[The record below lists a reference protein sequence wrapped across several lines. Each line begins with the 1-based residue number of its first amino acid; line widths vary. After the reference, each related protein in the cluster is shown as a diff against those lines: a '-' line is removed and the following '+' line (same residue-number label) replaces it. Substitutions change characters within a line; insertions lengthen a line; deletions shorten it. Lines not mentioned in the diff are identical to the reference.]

1 MAPLLRQQLPRYG
14 LIAFLAADLLGLSA
28 LVYDQWF
35 AVDRPQAWL
44 LAAVLTA
51 CALPVLVRAADA
63 VMAMAAETG
72 LGPNPGENIP

>member
-1 MAPLLRQQLPRYG
+1 MPALVRQHLPRFG

-35 AVDRPQAWL
+35 VVDTPQAWL
-44 LAAVLTA
+44 LATVLTV
-51 CALPVLVRAADA
+51 CALPLLVRAADA
-63 VMAMAAETG
+63 VMAMATESG

>member
-1 MAPLLRQQLPRYG
+1 MPRLVRQQLPRFG
-14 LIAFLAADLLGLSA
+14 LIAFLAADVLGLSA

-44 LAAVLTA
+44 LATVFTA
-51 CALPVLVRAADA
+51 CALPLLVGVADA
-63 VMAMAAETG
+63 VIAMAAAAR